1 MDKHTDFIDEIIIED
16 EINKNYT
23 KKIKTY
29 KKRIQTI
36 L

>member
-16 EINKNYT
+16 EININFI

-29 KKRIQTI
+29 KKRIQTT
-36 L
+36 